1 MTAQQATTEEPQ
13 QFIEQP
19 AMTTQQ
25 TQLEQAST
33 DEEQFESVN
42 AGKTTDQTESGQAA
56 EEGQQHTHG
65 ETDEAS
71 S

>member
-1 MTAQQATTEEPQ
+1 
-13 QFIEQP
+13 
-19 AMTTQQ
+19 MTTQQ